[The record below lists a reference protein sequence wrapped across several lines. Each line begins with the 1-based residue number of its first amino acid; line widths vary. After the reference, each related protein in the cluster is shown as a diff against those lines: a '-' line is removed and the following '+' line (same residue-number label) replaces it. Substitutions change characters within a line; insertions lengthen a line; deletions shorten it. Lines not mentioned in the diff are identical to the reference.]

1 MSWNKSEINQELNK
15 HHQEFDALIDQLAPE
30 VFEDN
35 STGKWSAGQLQQH
48 IILSLKPIVLAM
60 RLPKFLLRYQFGL
73 TNRPSQSYDE
83 LVARYRKA
91 LDGRVT
97 LAPKRFTPKT
107 IGIEVKQQQTIQFNK
122 LINRLMKL
130 VRKWDEGDLDI
141 YVIPHP
147 LMGRLT
153 FRKILYFTIYHVQ
166 HHKKQ
171 VDAITKK

>member
-73 TNRPSQSYDE
+73 TNRPSRSYD
-83 LVARYRKA
+83 
-91 LDGRVT
+91 
-97 LAPKRFTPKT
+97 
-107 IGIEVKQQQTIQFNK
+107 
-122 LINRLMKL
+122 
-130 VRKWDEGDLDI
+130 
-141 YVIPHP
+141 
-147 LMGRLT
+147 
-153 FRKILYFTIYHVQ
+153 
-166 HHKKQ
+166 
-171 VDAITKK
+171 